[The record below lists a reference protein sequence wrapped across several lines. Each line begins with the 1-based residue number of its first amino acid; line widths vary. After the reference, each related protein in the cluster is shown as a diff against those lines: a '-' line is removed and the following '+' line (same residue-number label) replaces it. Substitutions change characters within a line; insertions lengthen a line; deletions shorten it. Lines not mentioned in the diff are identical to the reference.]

1 VDKHKQMHK
10 EECSLRTYIHKLKV
24 LHTYIHTYMHYY
36 FHTYIHTYIYI
47 HTHTYIHEV
56 PLVSTS
62 SDVVVGDNRL
72 ANLEGRQVR
81 LPSTASIEFHRL
93 GAENS

>member
-1 VDKHKQMHK
+1 
-10 EECSLRTYIHKLKV
+10 
-24 LHTYIHTYMHYY
+24 MHYY
-36 FHTYIHTYIYI
+36 FHTYIHAYT
-47 HTHTYIHEV
+47 HEV

-62 SDVVVGDNRL
+62 IDVVVGDNRL

>member
-1 VDKHKQMHK
+1 
-10 EECSLRTYIHKLKV
+10 
-24 LHTYIHTYMHYY
+24 MHYY
-36 FHTYIHTYIYI
+36 FHTYIHAY
-47 HTHTYIHEV
+47 TYIHEV

-81 LPSTASIEFHRL
+81 LPSTASIEIHRL